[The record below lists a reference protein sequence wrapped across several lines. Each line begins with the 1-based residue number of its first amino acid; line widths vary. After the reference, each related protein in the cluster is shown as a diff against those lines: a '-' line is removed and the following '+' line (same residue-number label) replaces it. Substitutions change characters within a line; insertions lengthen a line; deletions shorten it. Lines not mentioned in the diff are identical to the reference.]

1 MNVPQ
6 NTVVYSTPHIALTWF
21 IKQTITIVG
30 FKKGAQKS
38 TQRKRRKGA
47 RRSKAAGVCAVLP
60 SCPIRPFTAPSA
72 PFCFWSLESQNCPFF
87 GSTRKGHMSKNLE
100 SLINYLERR
109 FTHTNHYS
117 QHGFQETKSCEH
129 IHIN

>member
-1 MNVPQ
+1 MPGKVSMSVPE

-72 PFCFWSLESQNCPFF
+72 PFCFWSFVTELSLFWLHKESSHVQKSRKFDKLF
-87 GSTRKGHMSKNLE
+87 GKKVCSYKSLQSTWISRNNIL
-100 SLINYLERR
+100 
-109 FTHTNHYS
+109 
-117 QHGFQETKSCEH
+117 
-129 IHIN
+129 